1 MNPPAL
7 EQTAASTGYAPMMDP
22 DTIRSEHLDLPS
34 LSAEQLEALLAGD
47 VAPVAE
53 ATNATYSPEWLAENP
68 RHLAYRARQL
78 RENPAAQAWLVRP
91 IVLRDD
97 DRPVIGTINFHA
109 PPNERGMVEIGYSLL
124 PDYRGRGYA
133 VEAVRALLSWAGR
146 QPGVKLFR
154 ASVSPDNERSQH
166 LLGKLGF
173 VQVGEQMDEED
184 GLELVLERRAPV
196 ED

>member
-1 MNPPAL
+1 MAEPLIEP
-7 EQTAASTGYAPMMDP
+7 E
-22 DTIRSEHLDLPS
+22 TISSERLDLPS
-34 LSAEQLEALLAGD
+34 LSAGQLEALLAGD
-47 VAPVAE
+47 VARVAE
-53 ATNATYSPEWLAENP
+53 ATKASYSAEWLAEHP

-78 RENPAAQAWLVRP
+78 RENPAAQPWLVHP
-91 IVLRDD
+91 IVLRDGE
-97 DRPVIGTINFHA
+97 RPVIGTINFHA

-133 VEAVRALLSWAGR
+133 IEAVRALLGWAGR
-146 QPGVKLFR
+146 QRGVTVFR

-184 GLELVLERRAPV
+184 GLELVFERAAPI